1 MENQHPLL
9 PLRLLLFLLTRLDR
23 KSPHFTMVGP
33 AQPGWQLAWIPLSPR
48 CQEQHWQLSTGCRL
62 SYWQLIPEV
71 LCRESE
77 AAQCGGFTYT
87 RSILIQPNAKL
98 QIQESSV
105 GHATEK
111 VNCTLESRGCERD

>member
-9 PLRLLLFLLTRLDR
+9 PLCLLLFLLIRLNR

-33 AQPGWQLAWIPLSPR
+33 AQSGWQLAWISLIPL
-48 CQEQHWQLSTGCRL
+48 CQGQHQQLSTGCRF
-62 SYWQLIPEV
+62 SYWQSIPEV
-71 LCRESE
+71 LCRASE
-77 AAQCGGFTYT
+77 AARYGGFTYT
-87 RSILIQPNAKL
+87 VIVLIQPNAKL

-105 GHATEK
+105 GHATGK